1 MKKIFMA
8 IALCLVCA
16 TIFTSCGNYI
26 PNKSISEEIS
36 QKDLLKISK
45 KDTMFLHEYDVIRE
59 TYDSLNTSGKKAV
72 FSEITYRDVVK
83 YNHFFQDSLTI
94 KRLKDFDK
102 QYVPENKD
110 VLAKIKELDS
120 VIEMRTIIRN
130 KFNIRFIKS
139 ESDWFLY
146 NNTYEYTYNG
156 NDTLKNLE
164 VWVYNDVNS
173 SNFRRLTLKNV
184 FPGTHKIVD
193 NDIEKGHFKT
203 DSNLYIKHLYYDFTW
218 EKYKY
223 ISIFDDEHELY
234 KTTSGKL
241 IEIDLE
247 YKSNYYDEFLDKKQ
261 EFILKMLKQENKIY
275 PKIHNFFDEIP
286 MDAILRIQYCAY

>member
-8 IALCLVCA
+8 IALCLMCA
-16 TIFTSCGNYI
+16 TIFTSCCNYI

-45 KDTMFLHEYDVIRE
+45 KDTMFLHEYDIIRE

-72 FSEITYRDVVK
+72 FSEITYRDIVK

-94 KRLKDFDK
+94 KRLNDFDK
-102 QYVPENKD
+102 QYVSENKD

-120 VIEMRTIIRN
+120 VIEMRAMIRN

-139 ESDWFLY
+139 ESDWFIY

-156 NDTLKNLE
+156 NDTLKNLT
-164 VWVYNDVNS
+164 VWVHNDVNS
-173 SNFRRLTLKNV
+173 SDFSIVTLKNV

-193 NDIEKGHFKT
+193 NAIEKGRFKT
-203 DSNLYIKHLYYDFTW
+203 DSNLYIEYLYYDFTW
-218 EKYKY
+218 EKYKF
-223 ISIFDDEHELY
+223 ISIFDDEYERY
-234 KTTSGKL
+234 KTTSDKL
-241 IEIDLE
+241 STIDLE
-247 YKSNYYDEFLDKKQ
+247 YKSNYYDEFHDKKQ

-275 PKIHNFFDEIP
+275 PKIYNFIEEIP
-286 MDAILRIQYCAY
+286 MHAILTIQYYTY